1 MRATKLPEKL
11 KSALAGKRYPDA
23 PVRLSGVKGGG
34 ARRRGGWEHERAVA
48 AVRVSNPGESGLGI
62 NNRAGCRGWQSER
75 PIVAVKRL
83 TPVERRGLGVSGA
96 DSEVRV
102 V

>member
-1 MRATKLPEKL
+1 
-11 KSALAGKRYPDA
+11 
-23 PVRLSGVKGGG
+23 
-34 ARRRGGWEHERAVA
+34 
-48 AVRVSNPGESGLGI
+48 VSNPGESGLGI